1 MRAPNGH
8 RRARSF
14 SRSFFLP
21 LSHRNIFFSTSS
33 PRSNSA
39 ERLHQLYAHRTGP
52 ILICLPLLLLV
63 VEVQRRQP
71 QEATFGRHG
80 LGLRHFEHRRA
91 LALDRDGDEKLLLA
105 QLRRRDEPVESDHDE
120 VWLPELLC
128 RRKHRRGAA
137 DRALCVRRLDVLERP
152 PRKHP
157 SVRLRHSGLRR
168 RGQRRV
174 VQVRHLLDQRLRL
187 LQVGRGVRQLRELAA
202 AASEPR
208 SDAEPRADDAA
219 AGDQTSSSDA
229 GPNAPPSSSSDAG
242 PNAPPSSS
250 DAGPNAPPSSPS
262 SDAGPN
268 APPSSPS
275 DAGPNAPPSSP
286 SHSRSL
292 SPFSGRRPRHEILG
306 LDQLPR
312 RRHLVAPHRGGVRPR
327 GAHWPRREVPSS
339 QVHPLGDGGLRYSGI
354 CGTLCYDQLRR
365 GGLGE

>member
-1 MRAPNGH
+1 MTRAPNGH

-33 PRSNSA
+33 PRSNSNSA

-63 VEVQRRQP
+63 MEVQRRQP

-137 DRALCVRRLDVLERP
+137 DRALGVRRLDVLERP

-242 PNAPPSSS
+242 PNAPPSS
-250 DAGPNAPPSSPS
+250 
-262 SDAGPN
+262 
-268 APPSSPS
+268 
-275 DAGPNAPPSSP
+275 P

-312 RRHLVAPHRGGVRPR
+312 RRHLMAPHRGGVRPR